1 MIIKKKILSNEII
14 KRRLKG
20 INLKDRYLF
29 EKDIKRSINSS
40 YTYTMKNICVF
51 PDGKI
56 QTFSNKIVNDY
67 LGFASLSKLI
77 LLKKIILKIKYVL
90 SIIFKNAFY
99 PKKIIKDKCFIIYNR
114 NSNGYFHWT
123 IDTLPKILITKNID
137 KKITLALPDTLNI
150 KFVVGY
156 IFFLG
161 FLLAGGNILQQIS
174 LIYTDVANSAVF
186 TVLYVV
192 IVPIIAFFLLNGGL
206 GLEPVSTNKWGGLLV
221 TLVLGCTGIA
231 LAFPLGIILALG
243 RRSNLPVISMMCTL
257 FIEFIR
263 GVPLITLL
271 FFGMVMLPLFLPE
284 GIDMDGLARVL
295 VAVTLFQAAYMAEVI
310 RGGLQAI
317 PQGQYEAARS
327 IGLSYWQM
335 NRKVVLPQAIRISIP
350 SIVNTSIG
358 LFKDTTLVII
368 VGLLDLL
375 GIGRG
380 ALADT
385 TWLGLAY
392 EVYFFVS
399 LVFFIFT
406 FGMSRYSLYLEK
418 KLKTGINM
426 GAD

>member
-1 MIIKKKILSNEII
+1 MNDLTEARKPPVATTGILGWLRINLFSTWVNSIITLFVLYILIQFIPWILNWTIFAADFKYNFNGEEII
-14 KRRLKG
+14 NREMCSRVLDPETG
-20 INLKDRYLF
+20 GA
-29 EKDIKRSINSS
+29 
-40 YTYTMKNICVF
+40 CW
-51 PDGKI
+51 
-56 QTFSNKIVNDY
+56 
-67 LGFASLSKLI
+67 A
-77 LLKKIILKIKYVL
+77 IIYVR
-90 SIIFKNAFY
+90 FYQFMYGFY
-99 PKKIIKDKCFIIYNR
+99 PREEVWRVNLSYIMLAVAIVPLLFDKFPFR
-114 NSNGYFHWT
+114 
-123 IDTLPKILITKNID
+123 KNF
-137 KKITLALPDTLNI
+137 L
-150 KFVVGY
+150 KFTY
-156 IFFLG
+156 
-161 FLLAGGNILQQIS
+161 
-174 LIYTDVANSAVF
+174 VF
-186 TVLYVV
+186 
-192 IVPIIAFFLLNGGL
+192 PIIAFFLLNGGL

-295 VAVTLFQAAYMAEVI
+295 VAVTLFQSAYMAEVI

-335 NRKVVLPQAIRISIP
+335 NMKIVLPQAIRISIP

-406 FGMSRYSLYLEK
+406 FAMSRYSLYLEK

>member
-1 MIIKKKILSNEII
+1 MNEITESR
-14 KRRLKG
+14 KPPLATTG
-20 INLKDRYLF
+20 ILGWLRMNLF
-29 EKDIKRSINSS
+29 SNWINS
-40 YTYTMKNICVF
+40 
-51 PDGKI
+51 
-56 QTFSNKIVNDY
+56 
-67 LGFASLSKLI
+67 L
-77 LLKKIILKIKYVL
+77 
-90 SIIFKNAFY
+90 
-99 PKKIIKDKCFIIYNR
+99 
-114 NSNGYFHWT
+114 
-123 IDTLPKILITKNID
+123 
-137 KKITLALPDTLNI
+137 
-150 KFVVGY
+150 
-156 IFFLG
+156 
-161 FLLAGGNILQQIS
+161 IS
-174 LIYTDVANSAVF
+174 LF
-186 TVLYVV
+186 VLYVLIQFIPWILNWTIFAADFKYNFNGV
-192 IVPIIAFFLLNGGL
+192 EITDRTMCSRVLDPENGGACWAIIYVRFYQFMYGFYPRDEVWRVNLSYIMLAVAVVPLLFDKFPFRKHFLKFTYVLPVIAFFLLNGGL
-206 GLEPVSTNKWGGLLV
+206 GLESVSTNKWGGLLV

-231 LAFPLGIILALG
+231 LAFPLGIVLALG

-284 GIDMDGLARVL
+284 GVNMDGLARVL
-295 VAVTLFQAAYMAEVI
+295 VAVTLFQSAYMAEVI

-335 NRKVVLPQAIRISIP
+335 NMKVVLPQAIRISIP

-406 FGMSRYSLYLEK
+406 FAMSRYSLYLEK

>member
-1 MIIKKKILSNEII
+1 MNEII
-14 KRRLKG
+14 ESRKPPVATTG
-20 INLKDRYLF
+20 ILGWLRMNLF
-29 EKDIKRSINSS
+29 SNWINSLISLFVLYILIQFIPWILNWTIFAADFKYNFNGEEIIDRTMCSRVLDPENGGACWAIIYVRFYQFMYGFYPRDEVWRVNLS
-40 YTYTMKNICVF
+40 YIMLAVAVVPLLFDKFPFRKHFLKFTYVF
-51 PDGKI
+51 P
-56 QTFSNKIVNDY
+56 V
-67 LGFASLSKLI
+67 
-77 LLKKIILKIKYVL
+77 
-90 SIIFKNAFY
+90 
-99 PKKIIKDKCFIIYNR
+99 
-114 NSNGYFHWT
+114 
-123 IDTLPKILITKNID
+123 
-137 KKITLALPDTLNI
+137 
-150 KFVVGY
+150 
-156 IFFLG
+156 
-161 FLLAGGNILQQIS
+161 
-174 LIYTDVANSAVF
+174 
-186 TVLYVV
+186 
-192 IVPIIAFFLLNGGL
+192 IAFFLLNGGL
-206 GLEPVSTNKWGGLLV
+206 GLESVSTNKWGGLLV

-231 LAFPLGIILALG
+231 LAFPLGIVLALG

-284 GIDMDGLARVL
+284 GVNMDGLARVL
-295 VAVTLFQAAYMAEVI
+295 VAVTLFQSAYMAEVI

-335 NRKVVLPQAIRISIP
+335 NMKIVLPQAIRISIP

-406 FGMSRYSLYLEK
+406 FAMSRYSLYLEK

>member
-1 MIIKKKILSNEII
+1 MNEITESR
-14 KRRLKG
+14 KPPVATTG
-20 INLKDRYLF
+20 ILGWLRMNLF
-29 EKDIKRSINSS
+29 SNWINS
-40 YTYTMKNICVF
+40 
-51 PDGKI
+51 
-56 QTFSNKIVNDY
+56 
-67 LGFASLSKLI
+67 L
-77 LLKKIILKIKYVL
+77 
-90 SIIFKNAFY
+90 
-99 PKKIIKDKCFIIYNR
+99 
-114 NSNGYFHWT
+114 
-123 IDTLPKILITKNID
+123 
-137 KKITLALPDTLNI
+137 
-150 KFVVGY
+150 
-156 IFFLG
+156 
-161 FLLAGGNILQQIS
+161 IS
-174 LIYTDVANSAVF
+174 LF
-186 TVLYVV
+186 VLYVLIQFIPWILNWTIFAADFKYNFNGAEITDRTMCSRV
-192 IVPIIAFFLLNGGL
+192 LDPENGGACWAIIYVRFYQFMYGFYPRDEVWRVNLSYIMLAVAVVPLLFDKFPFRKHFLKFTYVFPVIAFFLLNGGL
-206 GLEPVSTNKWGGLLV
+206 GLESVSTNKWGGLLV

-231 LAFPLGIILALG
+231 LAFPLGIVLALG

-284 GIDMDGLARVL
+284 GVNMDGLARVL
-295 VAVTLFQAAYMAEVI
+295 VAVTLFQSAYMAEVI

-335 NRKVVLPQAIRISIP
+335 NMKVVLPQAIRISIP

-406 FGMSRYSLYLEK
+406 FAMSRYSLYLEK

>member
-1 MIIKKKILSNEII
+1 MSEITESRKPPLATTGILGWLRMNLFSNWVNSLLSLFVLYILIQFIPWILNWTIFAADFKYNFNGEEII
-14 KRRLKG
+14 DRTMCSRVLDPENGGACWAIIYVRFYQFMYGFYPRDEVWRVNLSYIMLAVAVVPLLFDKFPFRKHFLK
-20 INLKDRYLF
+20 F
-29 EKDIKRSINSS
+29 
-40 YTYTMKNICVF
+40 TYVF
-51 PDGKI
+51 P
-56 QTFSNKIVNDY
+56 V
-67 LGFASLSKLI
+67 
-77 LLKKIILKIKYVL
+77 
-90 SIIFKNAFY
+90 
-99 PKKIIKDKCFIIYNR
+99 
-114 NSNGYFHWT
+114 
-123 IDTLPKILITKNID
+123 
-137 KKITLALPDTLNI
+137 
-150 KFVVGY
+150 
-156 IFFLG
+156 
-161 FLLAGGNILQQIS
+161 
-174 LIYTDVANSAVF
+174 
-186 TVLYVV
+186 
-192 IVPIIAFFLLNGGL
+192 IAFFLLNGGL
-206 GLEPVSTNKWGGLLV
+206 GLESVSTNKWGGLLV

-231 LAFPLGIILALG
+231 LAFPLGIVLALG

-284 GIDMDGLARVL
+284 GVNMDGLARVL
-295 VAVTLFQAAYMAEVI
+295 VAVTLFQSAYMAEVI

-335 NRKVVLPQAIRISIP
+335 NMKIVLPQAIRISIP

-406 FGMSRYSLYLEK
+406 FAMSRYSLYLEK

>member
-1 MIIKKKILSNEII
+1 MNEITESRKPPVATTGLLGWLRMNLFSNWVNSLVSLFVLFI
-14 KRRLKG
+14 LIQFIPWILNWTIFAADFKYNFNGAEITDRTMCSRVLDPENGGACWAIIYVRFYQFMYGFYPRDEVWRVNLSYIMLAVAVVPLLFDKFPFRKHFLK
-20 INLKDRYLF
+20 F
-29 EKDIKRSINSS
+29 
-40 YTYTMKNICVF
+40 TYVF
-51 PDGKI
+51 P
-56 QTFSNKIVNDY
+56 V
-67 LGFASLSKLI
+67 
-77 LLKKIILKIKYVL
+77 
-90 SIIFKNAFY
+90 
-99 PKKIIKDKCFIIYNR
+99 
-114 NSNGYFHWT
+114 
-123 IDTLPKILITKNID
+123 
-137 KKITLALPDTLNI
+137 
-150 KFVVGY
+150 
-156 IFFLG
+156 
-161 FLLAGGNILQQIS
+161 
-174 LIYTDVANSAVF
+174 
-186 TVLYVV
+186 
-192 IVPIIAFFLLNGGL
+192 IAFFLLNGGL
-206 GLEPVSTNKWGGLLV
+206 GLESVSTNKWGGLLV

-231 LAFPLGIILALG
+231 LAFPLGIVLALG

-284 GIDMDGLARVL
+284 GVNMDGLARVL
-295 VAVTLFQAAYMAEVI
+295 VAVTLFQSAYMAEVI

-335 NRKVVLPQAIRISIP
+335 NMKIVLPQAIRISIP

-406 FGMSRYSLYLEK
+406 FAMSRYSLYLEK

>member
-1 MIIKKKILSNEII
+1 MNEITESR
-14 KRRLKG
+14 KPPLATTG
-20 INLKDRYLF
+20 ILGWLRMNLF
-29 EKDIKRSINSS
+29 SNWINS
-40 YTYTMKNICVF
+40 
-51 PDGKI
+51 
-56 QTFSNKIVNDY
+56 
-67 LGFASLSKLI
+67 L
-77 LLKKIILKIKYVL
+77 
-90 SIIFKNAFY
+90 
-99 PKKIIKDKCFIIYNR
+99 
-114 NSNGYFHWT
+114 
-123 IDTLPKILITKNID
+123 
-137 KKITLALPDTLNI
+137 
-150 KFVVGY
+150 
-156 IFFLG
+156 
-161 FLLAGGNILQQIS
+161 IS
-174 LIYTDVANSAVF
+174 LF
-186 TVLYVV
+186 VLYVLIQFIPWILNWTIFAADFKYNFNGEEIINRELCSRV
-192 IVPIIAFFLLNGGL
+192 LDPENGGACWAIIYVRFYQFMYGFYPRDEVWRVNLSYIMLAIAVVPLLFDKFPFRKHFLKFTYVFPVIAFFLLNGGL
-206 GLEPVSTNKWGGLLV
+206 GLESVSTNKWGGLLV

-231 LAFPLGIILALG
+231 LAFPFGIVLALG

-284 GIDMDGLARVL
+284 GVNMDGLARVL
-295 VAVTLFQAAYMAEVI
+295 VAVTLFQSAYMAEVI

-335 NRKVVLPQAIRISIP
+335 NMKVVLPQAIRISIP

-406 FGMSRYSLYLEK
+406 FAMSRYSLYLEK

>member
-1 MIIKKKILSNEII
+1 MNEITESR
-14 KRRLKG
+14 KPPLATTG
-20 INLKDRYLF
+20 ILGWLRMNLF
-29 EKDIKRSINSS
+29 SNWINSLVSLFVLYILIQFIPWILNWTIFAADFKYNFNGAEITDRTMCSRVLDPENGGACWAIIYVRFYQFMYGFYPRDEVWRVNLS
-40 YTYTMKNICVF
+40 YIMLAVAVVPLLFDKFPFRKHFLKFTYVF
-51 PDGKI
+51 P
-56 QTFSNKIVNDY
+56 V
-67 LGFASLSKLI
+67 
-77 LLKKIILKIKYVL
+77 
-90 SIIFKNAFY
+90 
-99 PKKIIKDKCFIIYNR
+99 
-114 NSNGYFHWT
+114 
-123 IDTLPKILITKNID
+123 
-137 KKITLALPDTLNI
+137 
-150 KFVVGY
+150 
-156 IFFLG
+156 
-161 FLLAGGNILQQIS
+161 
-174 LIYTDVANSAVF
+174 
-186 TVLYVV
+186 
-192 IVPIIAFFLLNGGL
+192 IAFFLLNGGL
-206 GLEPVSTNKWGGLLV
+206 GLESVSTNKWGGLLV

-231 LAFPLGIILALG
+231 LAFPLGIVLALG

-284 GIDMDGLARVL
+284 GVNMDGLARVL
-295 VAVTLFQAAYMAEVI
+295 VAVTLFQSAYMAEVI

-335 NRKVVLPQAIRISIP
+335 NMKVVLPQAIRISIP

-406 FGMSRYSLYLEK
+406 FAMSRYSLYLEK

>member
-1 MIIKKKILSNEII
+1 MNEITKSRKPPVATTGLLGWLRMNLFSNWVNSLVSLFVLYI
-14 KRRLKG
+14 LIQFIPWILNWTIFAADFKYNFNGAEITDRTMCSRVLDPENGGACWAIIYVRFYQFMYGFYPRDEVWRVNLSYIMLAVAVVPLLFDKFPFRKHFLK
-20 INLKDRYLF
+20 F
-29 EKDIKRSINSS
+29 
-40 YTYTMKNICVF
+40 TYVF
-51 PDGKI
+51 P
-56 QTFSNKIVNDY
+56 V
-67 LGFASLSKLI
+67 
-77 LLKKIILKIKYVL
+77 
-90 SIIFKNAFY
+90 
-99 PKKIIKDKCFIIYNR
+99 
-114 NSNGYFHWT
+114 
-123 IDTLPKILITKNID
+123 
-137 KKITLALPDTLNI
+137 
-150 KFVVGY
+150 
-156 IFFLG
+156 
-161 FLLAGGNILQQIS
+161 
-174 LIYTDVANSAVF
+174 
-186 TVLYVV
+186 
-192 IVPIIAFFLLNGGL
+192 IAFFLLNGGL
-206 GLEPVSTNKWGGLLV
+206 GLESVSTNKWGGLLV

-231 LAFPLGIILALG
+231 LAFPLGIVLALG

-284 GIDMDGLARVL
+284 GVNMDGLARVL
-295 VAVTLFQAAYMAEVI
+295 VAVTLFQSAYMAEVI

-335 NRKVVLPQAIRISIP
+335 NMKIVLPQAIRISIP

-406 FGMSRYSLYLEK
+406 FAMSRYSLYLEK

>member
-1 MIIKKKILSNEII
+1 MSEII
-14 KRRLKG
+14 ESRKPPVATTGILGWLRMNLFSNWVNSLVSLFVLYILIQFIPWILNWTIFAADFKYNFNGEEIIDRTMCSRVLDPENGGACWAIIYVRFYQFMYGFYPRDEVWRVNLSYIMLAVAVVPLLFDKFPFRKHFLK
-20 INLKDRYLF
+20 F
-29 EKDIKRSINSS
+29 
-40 YTYTMKNICVF
+40 TYVF
-51 PDGKI
+51 P
-56 QTFSNKIVNDY
+56 V
-67 LGFASLSKLI
+67 
-77 LLKKIILKIKYVL
+77 
-90 SIIFKNAFY
+90 
-99 PKKIIKDKCFIIYNR
+99 
-114 NSNGYFHWT
+114 
-123 IDTLPKILITKNID
+123 
-137 KKITLALPDTLNI
+137 
-150 KFVVGY
+150 
-156 IFFLG
+156 
-161 FLLAGGNILQQIS
+161 
-174 LIYTDVANSAVF
+174 
-186 TVLYVV
+186 
-192 IVPIIAFFLLNGGL
+192 IAFFLLNGGL
-206 GLEPVSTNKWGGLLV
+206 GLESVSTNKWGGLLV

-231 LAFPLGIILALG
+231 LAFPLGIVLALG

-284 GIDMDGLARVL
+284 GVNMDGLARVL
-295 VAVTLFQAAYMAEVI
+295 VAVTLFQSAYMAEVI

-335 NRKVVLPQAIRISIP
+335 NMKIVLPQAIRISIP

-406 FGMSRYSLYLEK
+406 FAMSRYSLYLEK

>member
-1 MIIKKKILSNEII
+1 MSEITESRKPPVATTGILGWFRMNLFSNWVNSLVSLFVLYLLIQFIPWILNWTIFAADFKYNFNGEEII
-14 KRRLKG
+14 DRTMCSRVLDPENG
-20 INLKDRYLF
+20 GACWAIIYVRFYQFMYGFYPRDEVWRVNL
-29 EKDIKRSINSS
+29 S
-40 YTYTMKNICVF
+40 YTMLAVAVVPLLFDKFPFRKHFLKFTYVF
-51 PDGKI
+51 P
-56 QTFSNKIVNDY
+56 V
-67 LGFASLSKLI
+67 
-77 LLKKIILKIKYVL
+77 
-90 SIIFKNAFY
+90 
-99 PKKIIKDKCFIIYNR
+99 
-114 NSNGYFHWT
+114 
-123 IDTLPKILITKNID
+123 
-137 KKITLALPDTLNI
+137 
-150 KFVVGY
+150 
-156 IFFLG
+156 
-161 FLLAGGNILQQIS
+161 
-174 LIYTDVANSAVF
+174 
-186 TVLYVV
+186 
-192 IVPIIAFFLLNGGL
+192 IAFFLLNGGL
-206 GLEPVSTNKWGGLLV
+206 GLESVSTNKWGGLLV

-231 LAFPLGIILALG
+231 LAFPLGVVLALG

-284 GIDMDGLARVL
+284 GVNMDGLARVL
-295 VAVTLFQAAYMAEVI
+295 VAVTLFQSAYMAEVI

-335 NRKVVLPQAIRISIP
+335 NMKIVLPQAIRISIP

-406 FGMSRYSLYLEK
+406 FAMSRYSLYLEK

>member
-1 MIIKKKILSNEII
+1 MSDITASRKPPVATTGILGWLRINLFSTWVNSIITLFVLYILIQFIPWILNWTIFAADFKYNFNGEEII
-14 KRRLKG
+14 NREMCSRVLDPETG
-20 INLKDRYLF
+20 GA
-29 EKDIKRSINSS
+29 
-40 YTYTMKNICVF
+40 CW
-51 PDGKI
+51 
-56 QTFSNKIVNDY
+56 
-67 LGFASLSKLI
+67 A
-77 LLKKIILKIKYVL
+77 IIYVR
-90 SIIFKNAFY
+90 FYQFMYGFY
-99 PKKIIKDKCFIIYNR
+99 PREEVWRVNLSYIMLTVAIVPLLFDKFPFR
-114 NSNGYFHWT
+114 
-123 IDTLPKILITKNID
+123 KNF
-137 KKITLALPDTLNI
+137 L
-150 KFVVGY
+150 KFTY
-156 IFFLG
+156 
-161 FLLAGGNILQQIS
+161 
-174 LIYTDVANSAVF
+174 VF
-186 TVLYVV
+186 
-192 IVPIIAFFLLNGGL
+192 PIIAFFLLNGGL

-295 VAVTLFQAAYMAEVI
+295 VAVTLFQSAYMAEVI

-335 NRKVVLPQAIRISIP
+335 NMKVVLPQAIRISIP

-406 FGMSRYSLYLEK
+406 FAMSRYSLYLEK

>member
-1 MIIKKKILSNEII
+1 MNEITESRKPPVATTGI
-14 KRRLKG
+14 LGWLR
-20 INLKDRYLF
+20 INLF
-29 EKDIKRSINSS
+29 SNWINSLVSLFVLYILIQFIPWILNWTIFAADFKYNFNGAEITDRTMCSRVLDPENGGACWAIIYVRFYQFMYGFYPRDEVWRVNLS
-40 YTYTMKNICVF
+40 YIMLAVAVVPLLFDKFPFRKHFLKFTYVF
-51 PDGKI
+51 P
-56 QTFSNKIVNDY
+56 V
-67 LGFASLSKLI
+67 
-77 LLKKIILKIKYVL
+77 
-90 SIIFKNAFY
+90 
-99 PKKIIKDKCFIIYNR
+99 
-114 NSNGYFHWT
+114 
-123 IDTLPKILITKNID
+123 
-137 KKITLALPDTLNI
+137 
-150 KFVVGY
+150 
-156 IFFLG
+156 
-161 FLLAGGNILQQIS
+161 
-174 LIYTDVANSAVF
+174 
-186 TVLYVV
+186 
-192 IVPIIAFFLLNGGL
+192 IAFFLLNGGL
-206 GLEPVSTNKWGGLLV
+206 GLESVSTNKWGGLLV

-231 LAFPLGIILALG
+231 LAFPLGIVLALG

-284 GIDMDGLARVL
+284 GVNMDGLARVL
-295 VAVTLFQAAYMAEVI
+295 VAVTLFQSAYMAEVI

-335 NRKVVLPQAIRISIP
+335 NMKIVLPQAIRISIP

-406 FGMSRYSLYLEK
+406 FAMSRYSLYLEK

>member
-1 MIIKKKILSNEII
+1 MNEII
-14 KRRLKG
+14 ESRKPPVATTGILGWLRANLFSNWVNSIISLFVLYILIQFIPWILNWTIFAADFKYNFNGAEITDRTMCSRVLDPENGGACWAIIYVRFYQFMYGFYPRDEVWRVNLSYIMLAVAVVPLLFDKFPFRKHFLK
-20 INLKDRYLF
+20 F
-29 EKDIKRSINSS
+29 
-40 YTYTMKNICVF
+40 TYVF
-51 PDGKI
+51 P
-56 QTFSNKIVNDY
+56 V
-67 LGFASLSKLI
+67 
-77 LLKKIILKIKYVL
+77 
-90 SIIFKNAFY
+90 
-99 PKKIIKDKCFIIYNR
+99 
-114 NSNGYFHWT
+114 
-123 IDTLPKILITKNID
+123 
-137 KKITLALPDTLNI
+137 
-150 KFVVGY
+150 
-156 IFFLG
+156 
-161 FLLAGGNILQQIS
+161 
-174 LIYTDVANSAVF
+174 
-186 TVLYVV
+186 
-192 IVPIIAFFLLNGGL
+192 IAFFLLNGGL
-206 GLEPVSTNKWGGLLV
+206 GLESVSTNKWGGLLV

-231 LAFPLGIILALG
+231 LAFPLGIVLALG

-284 GIDMDGLARVL
+284 GVNMDGLARVL
-295 VAVTLFQAAYMAEVI
+295 VAVTLFQSAYMAEVI

-335 NRKVVLPQAIRISIP
+335 NMKIVLPQAIRISIP

-406 FGMSRYSLYLEK
+406 FAMSRYSLYLEK

>member
-1 MIIKKKILSNEII
+1 MNEITESR
-14 KRRLKG
+14 KPPVATTG
-20 INLKDRYLF
+20 ILGWLRMNLF
-29 EKDIKRSINSS
+29 SNWINS
-40 YTYTMKNICVF
+40 
-51 PDGKI
+51 
-56 QTFSNKIVNDY
+56 
-67 LGFASLSKLI
+67 L
-77 LLKKIILKIKYVL
+77 
-90 SIIFKNAFY
+90 
-99 PKKIIKDKCFIIYNR
+99 
-114 NSNGYFHWT
+114 
-123 IDTLPKILITKNID
+123 
-137 KKITLALPDTLNI
+137 
-150 KFVVGY
+150 
-156 IFFLG
+156 
-161 FLLAGGNILQQIS
+161 IS
-174 LIYTDVANSAVF
+174 LF
-186 TVLYVV
+186 VLYVLIQFIPWILNWTIFAADFKYNFNGEEIINRELCSRV
-192 IVPIIAFFLLNGGL
+192 LDPENGGACWAIIYVRFYQFMYGFYPRDEVWRVNLSYIMLAIAVVPLLFDKFPFRKHFLKFTYVFPVIAFFLLNGGL
-206 GLEPVSTNKWGGLLV
+206 GLESVSTNKWGGLLV

-231 LAFPLGIILALG
+231 LAFPFGIVLALG

-284 GIDMDGLARVL
+284 GVNMDGLARVL
-295 VAVTLFQAAYMAEVI
+295 VAVTLFQSAYMAEVI

-335 NRKVVLPQAIRISIP
+335 NMKVVLPQAIRISIP

-406 FGMSRYSLYLEK
+406 FAMSRYSLYLEK

>member
-1 MIIKKKILSNEII
+1 MNEII
-14 KRRLKG
+14 ESRKPPVATTGILGWLRMNLFSNWVNSLVSIFVLYILIQFIPWILNWTIFAADFKYNFNGEEIIDRTMCSRVLDPENGGACWAIIYVRFYQFMYGFYPRDEVWRVNLSYIMLAVAVVPLLFDKFPFRKHFLK
-20 INLKDRYLF
+20 F
-29 EKDIKRSINSS
+29 
-40 YTYTMKNICVF
+40 TYVF
-51 PDGKI
+51 P
-56 QTFSNKIVNDY
+56 V
-67 LGFASLSKLI
+67 
-77 LLKKIILKIKYVL
+77 
-90 SIIFKNAFY
+90 
-99 PKKIIKDKCFIIYNR
+99 
-114 NSNGYFHWT
+114 
-123 IDTLPKILITKNID
+123 
-137 KKITLALPDTLNI
+137 
-150 KFVVGY
+150 
-156 IFFLG
+156 
-161 FLLAGGNILQQIS
+161 
-174 LIYTDVANSAVF
+174 
-186 TVLYVV
+186 
-192 IVPIIAFFLLNGGL
+192 IAFFLLNGGL
-206 GLEPVSTNKWGGLLV
+206 GLESVSTNKWGGLLV

-231 LAFPLGIILALG
+231 LAFPLGIVLALG

-284 GIDMDGLARVL
+284 GVNMDGLARVL
-295 VAVTLFQAAYMAEVI
+295 VAVTLFQSAYMAEVI

-335 NRKVVLPQAIRISIP
+335 NMKIVLPQAIRISIP

-406 FGMSRYSLYLEK
+406 FAMSRYSLYLEK

>member
-1 MIIKKKILSNEII
+1 MNEITESR
-14 KRRLKG
+14 KPPVATTG
-20 INLKDRYLF
+20 ILGWLRMNLF
-29 EKDIKRSINSS
+29 SNWINSLIS
-40 YTYTMKNICVF
+40 LFVLYIL
-51 PDGKI
+51 I
-56 QTFSNKIVNDY
+56 QFVPW
-67 LGFASLSKLI
+67 I
-77 LLKKIILKIKYVL
+77 LNWTILAADFKYNFNGEEIINREMCSRVLDPENGGACWAIIYVR
-90 SIIFKNAFY
+90 FYQFMYGFY
-99 PKKIIKDKCFIIYNR
+99 PRDEVWRVNLSYIMLAVAVVPLLFDKFPFR
-114 NSNGYFHWT
+114 KHF
-123 IDTLPKILITKNID
+123 L
-137 KKITLALPDTLNI
+137 
-150 KFVVGY
+150 KFTY
-156 IFFLG
+156 IFP
-161 FLLAGGNILQQIS
+161 
-174 LIYTDVANSAVF
+174 V
-186 TVLYVV
+186 
-192 IVPIIAFFLLNGGL
+192 IAFFLLNGGL
-206 GLEPVSTNKWGGLLV
+206 GLESVSTNKWGGLLV

-231 LAFPLGIILALG
+231 LAFPLGIVLALG

-284 GIDMDGLARVL
+284 GVNMDGLARVL
-295 VAVTLFQAAYMAEVI
+295 VAVTLFQSAYMAEVI

-335 NRKVVLPQAIRISIP
+335 NIKIVLPQAIRISIP

-406 FGMSRYSLYLEK
+406 FAMSRYSLYLEK

>member
-1 MIIKKKILSNEII
+1 MNEII
-14 KRRLKG
+14 ESRKPPVATTGILGWLRMNLFSNWVNSLVSLFVLYILIQFIPWILNWTIFAADFKYNFNGAEITDRTMCSRVLDPENGGACWAIIYVRFYQFMYGFYPRDEVWRVNLSYIMLAVAVVPLLFDKFPFRKHFLK
-20 INLKDRYLF
+20 F
-29 EKDIKRSINSS
+29 
-40 YTYTMKNICVF
+40 TYVF
-51 PDGKI
+51 P
-56 QTFSNKIVNDY
+56 V
-67 LGFASLSKLI
+67 
-77 LLKKIILKIKYVL
+77 
-90 SIIFKNAFY
+90 
-99 PKKIIKDKCFIIYNR
+99 
-114 NSNGYFHWT
+114 
-123 IDTLPKILITKNID
+123 
-137 KKITLALPDTLNI
+137 
-150 KFVVGY
+150 
-156 IFFLG
+156 
-161 FLLAGGNILQQIS
+161 
-174 LIYTDVANSAVF
+174 
-186 TVLYVV
+186 
-192 IVPIIAFFLLNGGL
+192 IAFFLLNGGL
-206 GLEPVSTNKWGGLLV
+206 GLESVSTNKWGGLLV

-231 LAFPLGIILALG
+231 LAFPLGIVLALG

-284 GIDMDGLARVL
+284 GVNMDGLARVL
-295 VAVTLFQAAYMAEVI
+295 VAVTLFQSAYMAEVI

-335 NRKVVLPQAIRISIP
+335 NMKIVLPQAIRISIP

-406 FGMSRYSLYLEK
+406 FAMSRYSLYLEK

>member
-1 MIIKKKILSNEII
+1 MNEITESR
-14 KRRLKG
+14 KPPVATTG
-20 INLKDRYLF
+20 ILGWLRMNLF
-29 EKDIKRSINSS
+29 SNWINSLVSLFVLYILIQFIPWILNWTIFAADFKYNFNGVEITDRTMCSRVLDPENGGACWAIIYVRFYQFMYGFYPRDEVWRVNLS
-40 YTYTMKNICVF
+40 YIMLAVAVVPLLFDKFPFRKHFLKFTYVF
-51 PDGKI
+51 P
-56 QTFSNKIVNDY
+56 V
-67 LGFASLSKLI
+67 
-77 LLKKIILKIKYVL
+77 
-90 SIIFKNAFY
+90 
-99 PKKIIKDKCFIIYNR
+99 
-114 NSNGYFHWT
+114 
-123 IDTLPKILITKNID
+123 
-137 KKITLALPDTLNI
+137 
-150 KFVVGY
+150 
-156 IFFLG
+156 
-161 FLLAGGNILQQIS
+161 
-174 LIYTDVANSAVF
+174 
-186 TVLYVV
+186 
-192 IVPIIAFFLLNGGL
+192 IAFFLLNGGL

-231 LAFPLGIILALG
+231 LAFPLGIVLALG

-284 GIDMDGLARVL
+284 GVNMDGLARVL
-295 VAVTLFQAAYMAEVI
+295 VAVTLFQSAYMAEVI

-335 NRKVVLPQAIRISIP
+335 NMKIVLPQAIRISIP

-406 FGMSRYSLYLEK
+406 FAMSRYSLYLEK

>member
-1 MIIKKKILSNEII
+1 MNEITESRKPPVATTGLLGWLRMNLFSNWANSLVSLFVLYI
-14 KRRLKG
+14 LIQFIPWILNWTIFAADFKYNFNGAEITDRTMCSRVLDPENGGACWAIIYVRFYQFMYGFYPRDEVWRVNLSYIMLAVAVVPLLFDNFPFRKHFLK
-20 INLKDRYLF
+20 F
-29 EKDIKRSINSS
+29 
-40 YTYTMKNICVF
+40 TYVF
-51 PDGKI
+51 P
-56 QTFSNKIVNDY
+56 V
-67 LGFASLSKLI
+67 
-77 LLKKIILKIKYVL
+77 
-90 SIIFKNAFY
+90 
-99 PKKIIKDKCFIIYNR
+99 
-114 NSNGYFHWT
+114 
-123 IDTLPKILITKNID
+123 
-137 KKITLALPDTLNI
+137 
-150 KFVVGY
+150 
-156 IFFLG
+156 
-161 FLLAGGNILQQIS
+161 
-174 LIYTDVANSAVF
+174 
-186 TVLYVV
+186 
-192 IVPIIAFFLLNGGL
+192 IAFFLLNGGL
-206 GLEPVSTNKWGGLLV
+206 GLESVSTNKWGGLLV

-231 LAFPLGIILALG
+231 LAFPLGIVLALG

-284 GIDMDGLARVL
+284 GVNMDGLARVL
-295 VAVTLFQAAYMAEVI
+295 VAVTLFQSAYMAEVI

-335 NRKVVLPQAIRISIP
+335 NMKIVLPQAIRISIP

-406 FGMSRYSLYLEK
+406 FAMSRYSLYLEK

>member
-1 MIIKKKILSNEII
+1 MNEITGSR
-14 KRRLKG
+14 KPPLATTG
-20 INLKDRYLF
+20 ILGWLRMNLF
-29 EKDIKRSINSS
+29 SNWINS
-40 YTYTMKNICVF
+40 
-51 PDGKI
+51 
-56 QTFSNKIVNDY
+56 
-67 LGFASLSKLI
+67 L
-77 LLKKIILKIKYVL
+77 
-90 SIIFKNAFY
+90 
-99 PKKIIKDKCFIIYNR
+99 
-114 NSNGYFHWT
+114 
-123 IDTLPKILITKNID
+123 
-137 KKITLALPDTLNI
+137 
-150 KFVVGY
+150 
-156 IFFLG
+156 
-161 FLLAGGNILQQIS
+161 IS
-174 LIYTDVANSAVF
+174 LF
-186 TVLYVV
+186 VLYVLIQFIPWILNWTIFAADFKYNFNGAEITDRTMCSRV
-192 IVPIIAFFLLNGGL
+192 LDPENGGACWAIIYVRFYQFMYGFYPRDEVWRVNLSYIMLAVAVVPLLFDKFPFRKHFLKFTYVFPVIAFFLLNGGL
-206 GLEPVSTNKWGGLLV
+206 GLESVSTNKWGGLLV

-231 LAFPLGIILALG
+231 LAFPLGIVLALG

-284 GIDMDGLARVL
+284 GVNMDGLARVL
-295 VAVTLFQAAYMAEVI
+295 VAVTLFQSAYMAEVI

-335 NRKVVLPQAIRISIP
+335 NMKVVLPQAIRISIP

-406 FGMSRYSLYLEK
+406 FAMSRYSLYLEK

>member
-1 MIIKKKILSNEII
+1 MNEITESR
-14 KRRLKG
+14 KPPLATTG
-20 INLKDRYLF
+20 ILGWLRMNLF
-29 EKDIKRSINSS
+29 SNWINS
-40 YTYTMKNICVF
+40 
-51 PDGKI
+51 
-56 QTFSNKIVNDY
+56 
-67 LGFASLSKLI
+67 L
-77 LLKKIILKIKYVL
+77 
-90 SIIFKNAFY
+90 
-99 PKKIIKDKCFIIYNR
+99 
-114 NSNGYFHWT
+114 
-123 IDTLPKILITKNID
+123 
-137 KKITLALPDTLNI
+137 
-150 KFVVGY
+150 
-156 IFFLG
+156 
-161 FLLAGGNILQQIS
+161 IS
-174 LIYTDVANSAVF
+174 LF
-186 TVLYVV
+186 VLYVLIQFIPWILNWTIFAADFKYNFNGAEITDRTMCSRV
-192 IVPIIAFFLLNGGL
+192 LDPENGGACWAIIYVRFYQFMYGFYPRDEVWRVNLSYIMLAVAVVPLLFDKFPFRKHFLNFTYVFPVIAFFLLNGGL
-206 GLEPVSTNKWGGLLV
+206 GLESVSTNKWGGLLV

-231 LAFPLGIILALG
+231 LAFPLGIVLALG

-284 GIDMDGLARVL
+284 GVNMDGLARVL
-295 VAVTLFQAAYMAEVI
+295 VAVTLFQSAYMAEVI

-335 NRKVVLPQAIRISIP
+335 NMKVVLPQAIRISIP

-406 FGMSRYSLYLEK
+406 FAMSRYSLYLEK

>member
-1 MIIKKKILSNEII
+1 MNEII
-14 KRRLKG
+14 ESRKPPVATTGVLGWVRMNLFSNWVNSLVSLFVLYILIQFIPWILNWTIFAADFKYNFNGAEITDRTMCSRVLDPENGGACWAIIYVRFYQFMYGFYPRDEVWRVNLSYIMLAVAVVPLLFDKFPFRKHFLK
-20 INLKDRYLF
+20 F
-29 EKDIKRSINSS
+29 
-40 YTYTMKNICVF
+40 TYVF
-51 PDGKI
+51 P
-56 QTFSNKIVNDY
+56 V
-67 LGFASLSKLI
+67 
-77 LLKKIILKIKYVL
+77 
-90 SIIFKNAFY
+90 
-99 PKKIIKDKCFIIYNR
+99 
-114 NSNGYFHWT
+114 
-123 IDTLPKILITKNID
+123 
-137 KKITLALPDTLNI
+137 
-150 KFVVGY
+150 
-156 IFFLG
+156 
-161 FLLAGGNILQQIS
+161 
-174 LIYTDVANSAVF
+174 
-186 TVLYVV
+186 
-192 IVPIIAFFLLNGGL
+192 IAFFLLNGGL
-206 GLEPVSTNKWGGLLV
+206 GLESVSTNKWGGLLV

-231 LAFPLGIILALG
+231 LAFPLGIVLALG

-284 GIDMDGLARVL
+284 GVNMDGLARVL
-295 VAVTLFQAAYMAEVI
+295 VAVTLFQSAYMAEVI

-335 NRKVVLPQAIRISIP
+335 NMKIVLPQAIRISIP

-406 FGMSRYSLYLEK
+406 FAMSRYSLYLEK

>member
-1 MIIKKKILSNEII
+1 MNEITQSR
-14 KRRLKG
+14 KPPVATTG
-20 INLKDRYLF
+20 ILGWLRMNL
-29 EKDIKRSINSS
+29 
-40 YTYTMKNICVF
+40 
-51 PDGKI
+51 
-56 QTFSNKIVNDY
+56 FSNWLN
-67 LGFASLSKLI
+67 SL
-77 LLKKIILKIKYVL
+77 
-90 SIIFKNAFY
+90 
-99 PKKIIKDKCFIIYNR
+99 
-114 NSNGYFHWT
+114 
-123 IDTLPKILITKNID
+123 
-137 KKITLALPDTLNI
+137 
-150 KFVVGY
+150 
-156 IFFLG
+156 
-161 FLLAGGNILQQIS
+161 IS
-174 LIYTDVANSAVF
+174 LF
-186 TVLYVV
+186 VLYVLFQFIPWILNWTV
-192 IVPIIAFFLLNGGL
+192 FAADFKYNFNGEEIINREMCSRVLDPENGGACWAIIYVRFYQFMYGFYPRDEVWRVNLSYIMLAIAIVPLLFDRFPFRKHFLKFTYIFPIIAFFLLNGGL